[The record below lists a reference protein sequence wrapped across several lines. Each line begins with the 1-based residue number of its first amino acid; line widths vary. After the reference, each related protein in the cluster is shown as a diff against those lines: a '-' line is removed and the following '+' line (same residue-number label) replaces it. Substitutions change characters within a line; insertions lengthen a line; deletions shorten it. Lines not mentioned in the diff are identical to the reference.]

1 MKSIIK
7 RYSENPILT
16 PGNLQLS
23 DSSIE
28 IMCLL
33 NPGVFVYKDRI
44 GLLLRV
50 AVRPLPKPGFV
61 SILTAGDRGFHIMD
75 IATDD
80 KNLDLSDP
88 RVLTYKGDNYLTTL
102 SYLQPMFSDD
112 GINFYEDAD
121 YPGIYGKD
129 DYSTFGIEDCR
140 VTFLE
145 GKYYLTFTSVSPMGV

>member
-16 PGNLQLS
+16 PENLQLS

-28 IMCLL
+28 IICLL

-80 KNLDLSDP
+80 KDLDLSDP
-88 RVLTYKGDNYLTTL
+88 RVLTYKGENYLTTL

-112 GINFYEDAD
+112 GINFY
-121 YPGIYGKD
+121 
-129 DYSTFGIEDCR
+129 
-140 VTFLE
+140 
-145 GKYYLTFTSVSPMGV
+145 

>member
-16 PGNLQLS
+16 PENLQLS

-28 IMCLL
+28 IICLL

-80 KNLDLSDP
+80 KDLDLSDP
-88 RVLTYKGDNYLTTL
+88 RVLTYKGENYLTTL
-102 SYLQPMFSDD
+102 SYLQPMLVMMVLIFMKML
-112 GINFYEDAD
+112 IFRLYMEKM
-121 YPGIYGKD
+121 I
-129 DYSTFGIEDCR
+129 IQL
-140 VTFLE
+140 LE
-145 GKYYLTFTSVSPMGV
+145 